1 MSTYGELGPIAG
13 KLATFAFK
21 VKRQRIIKVNMPN
34 MASPGQHINIE
45 IPHDSRDHAIVPVIV
60 KIMFYFN
67 IKSIDEARRVVNNV
81 GRALVKKKVLMLGS
95 KEIETTN
102 NSDIYDT
109 YKDLYLNKIE
119 GEEKLLQGIQSANP
133 LKTRVGGKKAGG
145 TALIVTTQENAIKRT
160 FDKRFAVPLD
170 FDFFKHPVYL
180 YGLRE
185 DLTAM
190 LELNS
195 SENNINY
202 RR

>member
-1 MSTYGELGPIAG
+1 
-13 KLATFAFK
+13 
-21 VKRQRIIKVNMPN
+21 

-67 IKSIDEARRVVNNV
+67 IESIDEARRVVNNV
-81 GRALVKKKVLMLGS
+81 GRSLVKKKVLMLGS
-95 KEIETTN
+95 KEIDTTN

-119 GEEKLLQGIQSANP
+119 GEEKLLQGIQSANA

-145 TALIVTTQENAIKRT
+145 TALIVTTQENATKRT

>member
-67 IKSIDEARRVVNNV
+67 IESIDEARRVVNNV

>member
-67 IKSIDEARRVVNNV
+67 IESIGEARRVVNNV

>member
-1 MSTYGELGPIAG
+1 MSTYGELGPIAV

-67 IKSIDEARRVVNNV
+67 IESIDEARRVVNNV

>member
-67 IKSIDEARRVVNNV
+67 IESIDEARRVVNNV

-133 LKTRVGGKKAGG
+133 LKTCVGGKKAGG